1 MTKIDYTK
9 KYHVIR
15 AKFIGVF
22 ESLNEYFV
30 SLYGKEHTSK
40 DLAEV
45 LHTFVA
51 ETGATINEGW
61 DYFLHTDPKVA
72 KEFLESLVDTMNEPI
87 TKTPSILVIEVLD
100 DSFNHIAF
108 YATTLGFAS
117 FDGEES
123 APAFYVKTID
133 NTLEDRIPKALSDK
147 IRNSKFGQ
155 VTKTSNPKASMSV
168 FMTLVSSIIDS
179 FGESPMKTIGVSEI
193 PVEDTQRLVKPPGE
207 LEKVTGFAIYA
218 MPLDMPRESYGD
230 KSPEAQFEFATGT
243 YTYSDNEDKEQL
255 VTETSKV
262 IVLPNRPSDIAEF
275 PKVAD
280 VAAFTGNPA
289 RREIV
294 LQDVLGNFGPKTTK
308 ILRALRKDLKQYYG
322 EAPSLRESSFARHKL
337 RFVAETTNFYVFQ
350 NGVLAV
356 PQVFS
361 STFSLWIV
369 PWKNRVKKQL
379 DEERAFR
386 LTFRDDYSVLFFAS
400 ELRGKRLNE
409 AELMSAEEF
418 LAYAGQ
424 SKDAAEKQEDESW
437 KGISKKFFN
446 NATQIEFNS
455 QPPKNRQTPVFW
467 VDYTYLD
474 GSTAKQ
480 LINDSTDRNTHGV
493 LPIMAYRFFPSIT
506 KGDGTTTTNDWARAI
521 VCLDDLALF
530 NGEEGEPS
538 GNIYLYLRV
547 PHVADIEEED
557 SDDFLGQMLGKGQG
571 IEFKPYTFN
580 GTSEGAKI
588 LASLASQAQGAG
600 TSESEEAPEQ
610 ENTQAQDAGT
620 AEAEEA
626 SEQGN
631 AQVEGPE
638 QAALST
644 GTQASIAPKK
654 ESRSIF
660 MEADETAASSQIS
673 EADWK
678 KAEDTLMNDIEE
690 LFAKSFP
697 DGPPKIPK
705 QQSSGNPKFLLG
717 WVKVWDAYKQAAAK
731 QNLVKG
737 EGTEKNNQNNQ
748 NKNALIDEAL
758 KYIDFQKLATMKK
771 TSGKNVSQPFDLRQ
785 YGKDVNKAYK
795 DIFVSLDRAGM
806 KDGKLQKA
814 SKWLRDSKTGDKLFN
829 SAAKDAVSDGSSPK
843 TVLLLFLRVY
853 AQALLV
859 TIPTIKDAKTLANI
873 LQSSMLSGWDTGA
886 QAPPK

>member
-1 MTKIDYTK
+1 MSTLKSLGLQTEEHVEMTTETQIDYTK

-51 ETGATINEGW
+51 ETGANINEGW
-61 DYFLHTDPKVA
+61 DYFLHTDPKAA

-117 FDGEES
+117 FEGEES

-155 VTKTSNPKASMSV
+155 VTKTSNPKASVSV
-168 FMTLVSSIIDS
+168 FMTLMSSIIDG

-193 PVEDTQRLVKPPGE
+193 PVEDTQRPVKPLGE

-218 MPLDMPRESYGD
+218 MPLDMPRDAYGD
-230 KSPEAQFEFATGT
+230 TSPEAKFEFATGT

-255 VTETSKV
+255 VTETSSV
-262 IVLPNRPSDIAEF
+262 IVFPNRPSDIAEF
-275 PKVAD
+275 PRVAD
-280 VAAFTGNPA
+280 VAAFTGNPE

-308 ILRALRKDLKQYYG
+308 ILRALRKDLGQYYG
-322 EAPSLRESSFARHKL
+322 EAYSLRESSFARHKL

-369 PWKNRVKKQL
+369 PWKNRAKKQL

-386 LTFRDDYSVLFFAS
+386 LTFRDDYSVIFFAN

-418 LAYAGQ
+418 LAYSGQ
-424 SKDAAEKQEDESW
+424 SKEAAEKQEDESW

-467 VDYTYLD
+467 IDYTYLD

-480 LINDSTDRNTHGV
+480 LVNDSTDINTHDV
-493 LPIMAYRFFPSIT
+493 LPIMAYRFFPSVT
-506 KGDGTTTTNDWARAI
+506 KTEGTTTTNDWARAI

-547 PHVADIEEED
+547 PHVADVKGED

-571 IEFKPYTFN
+571 VEFKPYTFN
-580 GTSEGAKI
+580 GTSEGAKA

-600 TSESEEAPEQ
+600 MPESEKQ
-610 ENTQAQDAGT
+610 ENAQT
-620 AEAEEA
+620 EE
-626 SEQGN
+626 S
-631 AQVEGPE
+631 E

-644 GTQASIAPKK
+644 GAQASTAPQK
-654 ESRSIF
+654 ESKSIF
-660 MEADETAASSQIS
+660 READETATSETDTSSQVS

-717 WVKVWDAYKQAAAK
+717 WVKVWDAYKQAAVK
-731 QNLVKG
+731 QNLVQG
-737 EGTEKNNQNNQ
+737 EGTEKNNQN
-748 NKNALIDEAL
+748 KNVLIDEAL

-771 TSGKNVSQPFDLRQ
+771 TSGKNVSQPFDLQQ
-785 YGKDVNKAYK
+785 YGKDFRKAYK

-806 KDGKLQKA
+806 KDGRLQKA
-814 SKWLRDSKTGDKLFN
+814 SKWLRDSKTGDRLFN
-829 SAAKDAVSDGSSPK
+829 SAAHDAVSNENSPK
-843 TVLLLFLRVY
+843 TVLLLFLKVY

-859 TIPTIKDAKTLANI
+859 TIPTIKDAKTLAKV
-873 LQSSMLSGWDTGA
+873 LQSSMLLGWDTGA